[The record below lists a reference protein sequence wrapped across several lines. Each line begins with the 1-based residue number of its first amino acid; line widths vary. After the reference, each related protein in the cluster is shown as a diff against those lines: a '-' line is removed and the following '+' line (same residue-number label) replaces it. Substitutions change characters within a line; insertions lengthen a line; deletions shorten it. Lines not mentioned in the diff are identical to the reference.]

1 MKHFCLSNS
10 AKSRLLLVLF
20 NCYVAHLA
28 VAQQSSGQG
37 SFRFVNATS
46 IPGKVFLAIDGKKLR
61 PEGFDSGNTTGAIGI
76 LAGTHRFAVSSP
88 SNGTAEV
95 SASVQPGSSVT
106 MIAYCKTVIDPRT
119 RQPTE
124 VLQLLPRQNPPHTR
138 ARQFQLLF
146 LSSRPSIDLTINGQN
161 RSVSAL
167 REIGSDQLPTTQIK
181 IEHGTK
187 PVVTFDAPEAGN
199 FLVVIFEDKA
209 GKVSGVVIPDYG

>member
-1 MKHFCLSNS
+1 MKLSCLSSS
-10 AKSRLLLVLF
+10 ANPALLFVLI
-20 NCYVAHLA
+20 NCYVAQLT
-28 VAQQSSGQG
+28 VAQQSPGQG
-37 SFRFVNATS
+37 GFRFVNAAS
-46 IPGKVFLAIDGKKLR
+46 IPGKVFLTIDGKKMR

-76 LAGTHRFAVSSP
+76 LVGSHRFAVSSP

-146 LSSRPSIDLTINGQN
+146 LSLRPSIDLTINGQN

-167 REIGSDQLPTTQIK
+167 REIGT
-181 IEHGTK
+181 
-187 PVVTFDAPEAGN
+187 
-199 FLVVIFEDKA
+199 
-209 GKVSGVVIPDYG
+209 